1 MNQASREKLYNAA
14 KLLAVITIVYNIVEG
29 IVSVWFGAEDQT
41 LSLFGFGIDS
51 FVEVISGMGILHMV
65 RRIRSGGEESVD
77 TFERLALRI
86 TGWAF
91 FLLTAGLLASS
102 GLSLYERHRPDSTLW
117 GVIVSLVSIASM
129 WLLIHFKI
137 KIGVALGSKAI
148 LADAACSRVCLQL
161 SVVLLAASA
170 GFALTG
176 IGCFDSLGALFIA
189 YLAFR
194 EGREALEKAK
204 GSGCCCSGA
213 CEN

>member
-1 MNQASREKLYNAA
+1 MDQASREKLYNAA

-65 RRIRSGGEESVD
+65 RRIRSGEGESVD
-77 TFERLALRI
+77 AFEQRALRI

-91 FLLTAGLLASS
+91 FLLTAGLLVSS

-117 GVIVSLVSIASM
+117 GLIVSLVSIASM
-129 WLLIHFKI
+129 WFLIHYKT
-137 KIGVALGSKAI
+137 KVGTSLGSKAI
-148 LADAACSRVCLQL
+148 LADAACSKVCLQL
-161 SVVLLAASA
+161 SVILLAASV

-176 IGCFDSLGALFIA
+176 IGGFDSLGALFIA

-194 EGREALEKAK
+194 EGREAFEKAK

-213 CEN
+213 CES